1 MQSSQITAKQGNFF
15 GRRCGK
21 SLSQLQKELLEIL
34 LPQRKIQLSSLTS
47 VEQIYRLFPNTMQL
61 KELHLEIGF
70 GGGEH
75 LLHHA
80 AQRPQTGFI
89 GVEPFVNSM
98 VKMLKAIQQNQPLYE
113 NILLYD
119 EDACKLLST
128 LPDNSLSGI
137 DLFYPDPW
145 PKLRHHKRRFVNAEN
160 LKQMVRILQPGGYF
174 RFASDIDNYVEWTL
188 LLAQDN
194 GALEWQANAKSDWQT
209 PYSNWTST
217 RYEQKALKAGRVPS
231 YLTFQNIKS

>member
-1 MQSSQITAKQGNFF
+1 MQSSQIVTKQGSFF

-21 SLSQLQKELLEIL
+21 SLSQLQKKLFDIL
-34 LPQRKIQLSSLTS
+34 LPQRKIKLASLSST
-47 VEQIYRLFPNTMQL
+47 EQIYKLFINSTQL
-61 KELHLEIGF
+61 TELHLEIGF

-80 AQRPQTGFI
+80 TQRPHTGFI

-98 VKMLKAIQQNQPLYE
+98 AKMLKAMQQNQELYN

-119 EDACKLLST
+119 EDASKLLLA
-128 LPDNSLSGI
+128 LPSNSLSGI

-160 LKQMVRILQPGGYF
+160 LKQMVRILQPGGHF

-188 LLAQDN
+188 LLAQQN

-217 RYEQKALKAGRVPS
+217 RYEQKALRAGRRPS
-231 YLTFQNIKS
+231 YLTFRNIK